1 MTMTDKQIYQIF
13 GEAYNYASP
22 DAFASGAALFLSG
35 PEEPGREVE
44 TALFKQLRALWHI
57 ANDPFKA
64 LLERMGMNQSQCSRR
79 FCIPLRTVQNWAG
92 EARSAPPYVRLMMA
106 ELTGIVK
113 LRKDYVQ
120 PPD

>member
-1 MTMTDKQIYQIF
+1 MLDKTICYLY
-13 GEAYNYASP
+13 GEAANYSDP
-22 DAFASGAALFLSG
+22 DAFSSDAALSIPG
-35 PEEPGREVE
+35 PEEPGWEAD
-44 TALFKQLRALWHI
+44 TALFEQLRVLWHI